1 MTGYFVNSFVEEST
15 GGAAFE
21 LTGAGDTLLVTS
33 AGSLVALG
41 GGDGIDAI
49 GNSET
54 ITLDGLAYGGGSFGA
69 GVYLGGQ
76 DCSLLV
82 NGHAESATYFGI
94 DLANLRD
101 SVNIGGQGE
110 VSGLYGIFTGAA
122 DGTITNDGHVTG
134 TQDGIFLDGAT
145 GDQITNDGTISAS
158 QSGSFDGAFVISGAT
173 SDTIS
178 NTGVI
183 SAPNAF
189 YVATGSTA
197 TIENSGTIE
206 GNVVVADT
214 SQIDLENAG
223 VVQATSLDFLSS
235 ANNVLTNSGRIHAQI
250 DMGTGIDQ
258 IYNTGTITGQI
269 DFAGSSD
276 TLINDGT
283 IHGSVTLGVN
293 DQVIN
298 TGTIRGPVFLG
309 AGDTLNTTG
318 GAIIGSIGAANKDT
332 FDFGGSFGHN
342 TIGGFL
348 GGGSLHDTI
357 HFASDDFAN
366 YAAVQAHMAQVGANF
381 VITLDPADTIILQH
395 ITLAHLYAADF
406 TFG

>member
-1 MTGYFVNSFVEEST
+1 MTGYFVNSFIEVSS
-15 GGAAFE
+15 GAAFE

-54 ITLDGLAYGGGSFGA
+54 ITLDGLAYGGAADGG

-76 DCSLLV
+76 DCRLLV
-82 NGHAESATYFGI
+82 NGQAESANSFGI
-94 DLANLRD
+94 DMANLRN
-101 SVNIGGQGE
+101 SVNIGGQGQ
-110 VSGLYGIFTGAA
+110 VNGLYGVLAGGA
-122 DGTITNDGHVTG
+122 DGTITNDGHITG
-134 TQDGIFLDGAT
+134 VQEGIYLDGPA
-145 GDQITNDGTISAS
+145 GDQITNNGTISES
-158 QSGSFDGAFVISGAT
+158 QSSSGEGAFGIYSST

-189 YVATGSTA
+189 YVSTGSTA

-206 GNVVVADT
+206 GNIVIADT

-223 VVQATSLDFLSS
+223 VVQATSLSLLGSGD
-235 ANNVLTNSGRIHAQI
+235 NVLTNSGRIHAQI
-250 DMGTGIDQ
+250 DMGTGSDQ

-276 TLINDGT
+276 TLINDGE
-283 IHGSVTLGVN
+283 IHGSISMGAD

-298 TGTIRGPVFLG
+298 TGTIRGPLFLG
-309 AGDTLNTTG
+309 AGDTLNTNH
-318 GAIIGSIGAANKDT
+318 GAIVGSIGAADKDV
-332 FDFGGSFGHN
+332 FDFAGAFGHN
-342 TIGGFL
+342 TIAGFI
-348 GGGSLHDTI
+348 GTTTEHDVI

-366 YAAVQAHMAQVGANF
+366 YAAVQSHMAQVGASV
-381 VITLDPADTIILQH
+381 VITLDAGDAIILQH
-395 ITLAHLYAADF
+395 ITLAHLVAADF